1 MQASPLHADMLQCE
15 LMGPIP
21 QNPSSYPASL
31 KPPSRYAEVGVLLC
45 LFVIIAEFFST
56 HRGVPLS
63 QDIAA
68 LLISLLLLNL
78 SLTKKLHFQE
88 LWKAQLFR
96 IASTA
101 SVAFFLLW
109 WSRWLGG
116 ARVAQTSPLFSQD
129 RAYLQ
134 LGALL
139 ALLNFLS
146 TQAQIRNWW
155 KTINITPGRKVLG
168 TYIIACLTGS
178 AFLILPWV
186 HQPGKTVQLIDAFFI
201 TVSAISVTGLSPID
215 VASYFTLPGLAAIL
229 LLIQLG
235 GWGVVAISV
244 ALVILTRNRLSLSES
259 QMGLELYDI
268 PETGRFTQFLR
279 NVMITTLGFETL
291 GALAIYFSLP
301 SDLDHRWFHS
311 IFLSISAFCNA
322 GFSSLEG
329 NLENPLTLHA
339 RFPIGLL
346 IVIGGIGFPVLFE
359 LKHALQKAKAR
370 AQNLRM
376 GDLSIHVTLTLG
388 ITLALLI
395 GGWIALNLTESL
407 QINRKLQGWDQ
418 VGQTLFYSA
427 SARTAGFNVL
437 PVDRLAFAS
446 QMILV
451 FLMVIGGSPLSTAG
465 GIKTTT
471 AGIIAIAVWNFLRG
485 RKWIEFRNREIS
497 PLALQKAVVIISL
510 YTIIAFLALL
520 ALLITEQQDAWSL
533 TFEIV
538 SALSTTGLSVGATP
552 SLSPPGK
559 LIVSTLML
567 TGRIGLITV
576 AVASLGRAE
585 DQNHRYPLGKI
596 YIG

>member
-1 MQASPLHADMLQCE
+1 
-15 LMGPIP
+15 MGPT
-21 QNPSSYPASL
+21 QTRTSTSATSGAFLSL
-31 KPPSRYAEVGVLLC
+31 L
-45 LFVIIAEFFST
+45 VIFAEFFST
-56 HRGVPLS
+56 HRGIPLS
-63 QDIAA
+63 QDIAT
-68 LLISLLLLNL
+68 LLISVLLLSL
-78 SLTKKLHFQE
+78 SLSDQLNFQE
-88 LWKAQLFR
+88 SWRAQLFR
-96 IASTA
+96 VTSAASI
-101 SVAFFLLW
+101 AFFLLW

-146 TQAQIRNWW
+146 TQTQIRNWW
-155 KTINITPGRKVLG
+155 KTIDITPGRKVLG
-168 TYIIACLTGS
+168 TYIIACLAGS

-186 HQPGKTVQLIDAFFI
+186 HQPGKTIQLIDAFFI
-201 TVSAISVTGLSPID
+201 TVSAISVTGLSPVD

-244 ALVILTRNRLSLSES
+244 ALVILTRNRLSLSDS

-279 NVMITTLGFETL
+279 NVMITTLGLETL
-291 GALAIYFSLP
+291 GACAIYFSLP
-301 SDLDHRWFHS
+301 SGMDHRWFHAL
-311 IFLSISAFCNA
+311 FLSISAFCNA
-322 GFSSLEG
+322 GFSSIEG
-329 NLENPLTLHA
+329 NLENPLTLYA
-339 RFPIGLL
+339 RFPIGIL
-346 IVIGGIGFPVLFE
+346 IIVGGIGFPVIFE
-359 LKHALQKAKAR
+359 LKRALQKAKAR
-370 AQNLRM
+370 TQNLHLR
-376 GDLSIHVTLTLG
+376 DLSIHITLTLG

-395 GGWIALNLTESL
+395 GGWVALNLTESL
-407 QINRKLQGWDQ
+407 QTHRSLQGWDQ
-418 VGQTLFYSA
+418 VGQTLFYSV

-471 AGIIAIAVWNFLRG
+471 AGVIAIAVWNFLRG
-485 RKWIEFRNREIS
+485 RKWIEFLNREIS

-510 YTIIAFLALL
+510 YTLIAFFSLL
-520 ALLITEQQDAWSL
+520 ALLVTEQKDAWSL
-533 TFEIV
+533 TFEVV
-538 SALSTTGLSVGATP
+538 SALSTTGLSVGATS

-559 LIVSTLML
+559 LIISSLML

-585 DQNHRYPLGKI
+585 DQNYRYPLGKI